1 MGEGT
6 ERRGGELREGR
17 HQFTEPWVSES
28 ASTDG
33 NGVLFIL
40 TLQVGI
46 NTYIVLI
53 KTFCK
58 SKLLD
63 RVFALTKWSPRLSL
77 QRSFCMSQR
86 TFLPCPANEAKH
98 LKMCCHG
105 GKATASAAGLMPHVR
120 ISQISGY
127 EYWLVRI
134 CR

>member
-1 MGEGT
+1 VGEGT

-17 HQFTEPWVSES
+17 YQFTEPWVSES
-28 ASTDG
+28 ASTDA

-63 RVFALTKWSPRLSL
+63 RVFALTKWSPPSL
-77 QRSFCMSQR
+77 PAAF
-86 TFLPCPANEAKH
+86 FLHVPENLPA
-98 LKMCCHG
+98 LP
-105 GKATASAAGLMPHVR
+105 GK
-120 ISQISGY
+120 
-127 EYWLVRI
+127 
-134 CR
+134 